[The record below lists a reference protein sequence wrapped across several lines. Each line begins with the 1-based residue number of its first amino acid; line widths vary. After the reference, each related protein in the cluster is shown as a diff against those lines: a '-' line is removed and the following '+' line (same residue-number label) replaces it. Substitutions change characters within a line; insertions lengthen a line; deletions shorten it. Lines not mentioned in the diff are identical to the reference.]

1 MLFILDIKKNRHRLP
16 RRGSTKFLSEPAGR
30 CINNYNTDD
39 FFYILYHSSE
49 KFQMPSRCQELP
61 FVQGNRLCESC
72 IPFAKLFIR
81 KN

>member
-30 CINNYNTDD
+30 RINNYNTDD

-49 KFQMPSRCQELP
+49 KF
-61 FVQGNRLCESC
+61 
-72 IPFAKLFIR
+72 
-81 KN
+81 